1 MSDKPV
7 GVISQADEA
16 VLDMVDH
23 GGESAAACTKAHWN
37 CSRTRFRLG
46 TEYVSRT
53 PLRAARYLRHPF
65 SHTNQ
70 PKHLRLYLH
79 NYRPINGP
87 GRTPKGKV
95 KANVDPRLLAYG
107 QAVMVFASA

>member
-65 SHTNQ
+65 RIQ
-70 PKHLRLYLH
+70 
-79 NYRPINGP
+79 INPNTCAYIYTITGP
-87 GRTPKGKV
+87 
-95 KANVDPRLLAYG
+95 
-107 QAVMVFASA
+107 